1 MPFWEFRQKIL
12 VVLAHPDDPEFFCG
26 GTLTKWANEG
36 HEIAYCLLTKGDKGV
51 NDHFKGAED
60 IRQLRIDE
68 QYKAAAVIGAKK
80 ITFLDYEDGYLTPN
94 LEIRRDVARI
104 IRKETPDIVV
114 TCDPTNYYL
123 RDSYINHP
131 DHRAAGQ
138 VVIDAVFPA
147 AQNELFFPELIQE
160 EDLNPHHVKEVWISL
175 PKEPNIFI
183 DITDTWDN
191 KIKAL
196 LEHAS
201 QIGEKEKFLDRMRS
215 RRTEDSSDQNPR
227 FEEIFRRIVFN

>member
-1 MPFWEFRQKIL
+1 MAFWETKQKIL

-60 IRQLRIDE
+60 IRKLRIDE
-68 QYKAAAVIGAKK
+68 QYKAAAVIGAKN

-94 LEIRRDVARI
+94 LDIRRDVARV
-104 IRKETPDIVV
+104 IRRERPDIVV

-160 EDLNPHHVKEVWISL
+160 ENLSPHHVKEVWISL

-191 KIKAL
+191 KLKAL

-201 QIGEKEKFLDRMRS
+201 QIGEREKFLERMRS
-215 RRTEDSSDQNPR
+215 RRTDDSSDENPR

>member
-1 MPFWEFRQKIL
+1 MPFWDSKQKVL

-51 NDHFKGAED
+51 NDHFKGTED

-68 QYKAAAVIGAKK
+68 QFRAAAVIGAKN
-80 ITFLDYEDGYLTPN
+80 ITFFDYEDGYLTPN
-94 LEIRRDVARI
+94 LDIRRDVTRV
-104 IRKETPDIVV
+104 IRQEKPDIVI

-160 EDLNPHHVKEVWISL
+160 ENLAPHHVKEVWISL
-175 PKEPNIFI
+175 PKEPNISI

-191 KIKAL
+191 KITAL
-196 LEHAS
+196 MEHAS
-201 QIGEKEKFLDRMRS
+201 QIGEKEKFLKRMRA
-215 RRTEDSSDQNPR
+215 RRTEDSSDENPR

>member
-1 MPFWEFRQKIL
+1 MPFWESKQKVL
-12 VVLAHPDDPEFFCG
+12 VALAHPDDPEFFCG

-36 HEIAYCLLTKGDKGV
+36 HDIAYCLLTKGDKGV

-68 QYKAAAVIGAKK
+68 QYRAASVIGVKN
-80 ITFLDYEDGYLTPN
+80 ITFLDFEDGYLTPN
-94 LEIRRDVARI
+94 LDIRRDVARV
-104 IRKETPDIVV
+104 IRQERPDIVV

-160 EDLNPHHVKEVWISL
+160 EKLAPHPVV
-175 PKEPNIFI
+175 
-183 DITDTWDN
+183 
-191 KIKAL
+191 
-196 LEHAS
+196 
-201 QIGEKEKFLDRMRS
+201 LDCH
-215 RRTEDSSDQNPR
+215 
-227 FEEIFRRIVFN
+227 